1 MLRRGNI
8 PRAPFSRERP
18 GNPGGGSVGGT
29 PPPPPQS
36 HRSNQP
42 RGPASPVSV
51 SVGEAAPPQHGG
63 DLGTHVRP
71 RRPPA
76 LSRKRGGD
84 GASATVARGQRHARR
99 ALLRGPSP
107 ARAVPFSPGDGSRAA
122 AARAL
127 PWRRAAT
134 LAQVPWETSG
144 WHVCVLQ
151 LRRGETLTSP
161 RRDALGG
168 GRGWWAW
175 RGRGRPVF
183 LLILPCPVARARRVE
198 GVRGMRAPSR
208 ERPPPTLQDQS
219 PRPGS

>member
-29 PPPPPQS
+29 PPPPPQR

-51 SVGEAAPPQHGG
+51 SVGEAAPPQHGR

-76 LSRKRGGD
+76 LSSD

-127 PWRRAAT
+127 PWRRPAT

-168 GRGWWAW
+168 GRGWWVW
-175 RGRGRPVF
+175 RGRGRRSSSLSSPV
-183 LLILPCPVARARRVE
+183 P
-198 GVRGMRAPSR
+198 
-208 ERPPPTLQDQS
+208 
-219 PRPGS
+219 

>member
-29 PPPPPQS
+29 PPPPPQR

-107 ARAVPFSPGDGSRAA
+107 ARLCPSLLGTDPAQPPRGLCRGDGQR
-122 AARAL
+122 
-127 PWRRAAT
+127 P
-134 LAQVPWETSG
+134 
-144 WHVCVLQ
+144 
-151 LRRGETLTSP
+151 SP
-161 RRDALGG
+161 RSLGRRPGGTSVSCSFDVEKRSRPPDGTPWAGDAGG
-168 GRGWWAW
+168 GCGGA
-175 RGRGRPVF
+175 GGAGSSSLSSPV
-183 LLILPCPVARARRVE
+183 P
-198 GVRGMRAPSR
+198 
-208 ERPPPTLQDQS
+208 
-219 PRPGS
+219 

>member
-144 WHVCVLQ
+144 
-151 LRRGETLTSP
+151 GTSVSCSFDVEKRSRP
-161 RRDALGG
+161 PDGTPWAGDAGG
-168 GRGWWAW
+168 GRGGGGGA
-175 RGRGRPVF
+175 RSSS
-183 LLILPCPVARARRVE
+183 LSSPVA
-198 GVRGMRAPSR
+198 
-208 ERPPPTLQDQS
+208 
-219 PRPGS
+219 